1 KALEYR
7 ITHSKPIVDNLFIWC
22 EKQLQ
27 NPKLTPKS
35 KLRAAI
41 QYGTKRETELRV
53 FLEDADLPMDT
64 NNIEREIRPIAVGN
78 KNWMFSWTEAGAEQ
92 LGVIYSLIATCR
104 MQGVDP
110 YTYLVDVLLRV
121 GQHPASK
128 VDELIPRHW
137 KKMFQNNPMRSD
149 LWGKGQ

>member
-1 KALEYR
+1 
-7 ITHSKPIVDNLFIWC
+7 
-22 EKQLQ
+22 
-27 NPKLTPKS
+27 
-35 KLRAAI
+35 
-41 QYGTKRETELRV
+41 
-53 FLEDADLPMDT
+53 
-64 NNIEREIRPIAVGN
+64 IAVGK

-92 LGVIYSLIATCR
+92 LGIIYSLIATCR
-104 MQGVDP
+104 MQGIDP

-137 KKMFQNNPMRSD
+137 KKMFQDNPMRSD

>member
-1 KALEYR
+1 
-7 ITHSKPIVDNLFIWC
+7 
-22 EKQLQ
+22 
-27 NPKLTPKS
+27 
-35 KLRAAI
+35 
-41 QYGTKRETELRV
+41 
-53 FLEDADLPMDT
+53 MDT
-64 NNIEREIRPIAVGN
+64 NNIEREIRPIAVGK

-92 LGVIYSLIATCR
+92 LGIIYSLIATCR

-121 GQHPASK
+121 GQHPANK

-137 KKMFQNNPMRSD
+137 KNLFQDNPMRSD